1 VRRWRRSAVSWE
13 SRSKDSHLERAI
25 SRSDAAEAKTRS
37 AASERVLRAKYLDWC
52 SARIA
57 ERFLELTPDEIY
69 ELAQRAT
76 REREEHSGGAIVASD
91 PHRDRVGR
99 EEGVPMESYR
109 QIIERVTEALASTV
123 TLPEF
128 DEWRVSYEQSPARYD
143 VEMLG
148 FWKEK
153 RTD

>member
-1 VRRWRRSAVSWE
+1 VSWAG
-13 SRSKDSHLERAI
+13 RSKDRHLERAI
-25 SRSDAAEAKTRS
+25 SRSDAAEAKTPS

-69 ELAQRAT
+69 ELAQRAS
-76 REREEHSGGAIVASD
+76 REREERSGGAVVASVPVGD
-91 PHRDRVGR
+91 EDRDK
-99 EEGVPMESYR
+99 EGSLPVESYR
-109 QIIERVTEALASTV
+109 RIIERVTEALASTV
-123 TLPEF
+123 TLPAF
-128 DEWRVSYEQSPARYD
+128 DEWRVAYEQSPARYD